1 MDIAPNSWEAR
12 ELNSFFHHFTDYGA
26 LDQHGPTVIARG
38 DGAYVFDVHG
48 RKYFEANSGTWN
60 IALGYNDQRLID
72 AAISQF
78 GQLPAYHA
86 IFARNTMP
94 SVELAEKLKEIAP
107 VAIDKVFFTN
117 SGSEANESVVKLL
130 WMISHGE
137 GKPERRKIMVR
148 YGAYHGAT
156 VMATSLTA
164 KDWTAVF
171 GPPHPDVRYAD
182 CPHHWRFGN
191 PGESEEAFSA
201 RLAESLDA
209 QIQREG
215 PDTIAGFL
223 AEPVMGAG
231 GVIVPPKGYFPAIQK
246 VLRRYGIPL
255 IADEIITGFGRTG
268 NLWGSQTLGIEPD
281 IIVASKVLTAGYFP
295 LGAVLLSPEI
305 ANRLDKAARGFGEFV
320 HGFTT
325 AGHPVGAAVALAA
338 IDRIT
343 EPGGLME
350 NIRALAPRFGE
361 RLCKLGRHPLVGE
374 ARGVGLMGG
383 LEIVADK
390 VSKTHFDGKI
400 SVGERI
406 VEKAMAKGLII
417 RPTGPTVVLSPPF
430 IMTPKEQEWMF
441 DTLETVLD
449 EVEDGLPK

>member
-12 ELNSFFHHFTDYGA
+12 ELKSFFHHFTDYGA
-26 LDQHGPTVIARG
+26 LDQYGPTIIERG
-38 DGAYVFDVHG
+38 DGAYVYDVHG

-60 IALGYNDQRLID
+60 IALGYNDKRLID
-72 AAISQF
+72 AAVSQF

-86 IFARNTMP
+86 IFARNTPP
-94 SVELAEKLKEIAP
+94 SVELAERLKEIAP
-107 VAIDKVFFTN
+107 VPIDKVFFTN
-117 SGSEANESVVKLL
+117 SGSEANESVAKLL
-130 WMISHGE
+130 WMIGKAE
-137 GKPERRKIMVR
+137 GHPERRKIIVR

-164 KDWTAVF
+164 KEWTSVF

-182 CPHHWRFGN
+182 CPHHWRYAKSGQ
-191 PGESEEAFSA
+191 SEEAFTAQLA
-201 RLAESLDA
+201 RSLEE
-209 QIQREG
+209 QIEREG
-215 PDTIAGFL
+215 PGTIAGFL

-246 VLRRYGIPL
+246 VLRKYGIPL

-268 NLWGSQTLGIEPD
+268 NLWGSETLGIAPD

-305 ANRLDKAARGFGEFV
+305 AQRLDTAARGFGEFV

-338 IDRIT
+338 VARIT
-343 EPGGLME
+343 EPGGLLE
-350 NIRALAPRFGE
+350 NIKRLAPRFGE
-361 RLCKLGRHPLVGE
+361 RLRKLGGHPLVGE

-390 VSKTHFDGKI
+390 TSKVPFDGKL

-406 VEKAMAKGLII
+406 VEKAMAKGLIL
-417 RPTGPTVVLSPPF
+417 RPTGPAVVLSPPF
-430 IMTPKEQEWMF
+430 IMTETEQEWMF
-441 DTLETVLD
+441 DTIEEVLD
-449 EVEDGLPK
+449 EVQVGLRR